1 MLKNCLKCNIEF
13 NATHTKTKYCSRKC
27 LWDANR
33 KYEKIE
39 GKSRQQIYWANN
51 DESRIQCLKRD
62 RDKRFIVIDYLGG
75 KCCSCG
81 FDSDKRALVLDH
93 INGDGKQDRLKNGAR
108 IYRYYCTRLEEAK
121 KILQVM
127 CANCN
132 LIKSFENLEHNK
144 SRRLYNS
151 GLDSEK

>member
-1 MLKNCLKCNIEF
+1 MLKNCLHCKAEFKGRITSKFCSVDCKNI
-13 NATHTKTKYCSRKC
+13 
-27 LWDANR
+27 ANR
-33 KYEKIE
+33 KYEFVE
-39 GKSRQQIYWANN
+39 GMSRQQRFWANN
-51 DESRIQCLKRD
+51 DESRIKSLKRD

-75 KCCSCG
+75 KCCKCG

-108 IYRYYCTRLEEAK
+108 VYRYYCSRLEEANT
-121 KILQVM
+121 ILQVM

-144 SRRLYNS
+144 SRRLYHS
-151 GLDSEK
+151 GID